1 MRHTLR
7 RILWIVPTLLLV
19 SLFSFAALSR
29 SDAGALPRFFQP
41 SPQSVR
47 DLALGA
53 MARVAEGDRQAHA
66 ELARLGGAALPF
78 VLPALD
84 GLAPAGRARVAVA
97 LAPVARR
104 MGVGGG
110 EALERPET
118 AVLFWTRFWQ
128 DRGIDFRPAVVKRAV
143 KRLGMRSTVGRRDD
157 VLQLDTYALSELVGA
172 MGDVRSEDD
181 VSRVR
186 RLAAAAAH
194 VTGMALRV
202 ERDASIADAERV
214 AAEWRRWWRKHKSE
228 YSTLD
233 GPSRIVAM
241 FSQTQYGRWAVGA
254 ADERLGLTESGEPVL
269 DLLEARAPVS
279 LWLVFWALV
288 AGYLGGIAVGLAGAV
303 RAHRPLDLSTT
314 AATLLVVAVPT
325 ATVAT
330 LLAPADIRRPGTGG
344 AIALMVLLSLALV
357 SRYQRAASRTALD
370 QEYVRTLRA
379 QGASD
384 ARVALRVFRASSAA
398 VLSLSGV
405 QLPTLLTAA
414 FVLEQAFRLPGLGPV
429 TLQAAA
435 VRDVPWLMA
444 MALGGTAFVALAQI
458 GSDLLLARLDPRV
471 RVAIHRQGAAL
482 E

>member
-202 ERDASIADAERV
+202 ERDASIADAERA

-330 LLAPADIRRPGTGG
+330 LLAPPTYDARELEERSRSWCSCPWRWSRATSAPHRERRWTRSTSARCAPRAPVTHGWRSECS
-344 AIALMVLLSLALV
+344 ARPALRCCRSPACNCRHCSPRPSCS
-357 SRYQRAASRTALD
+357 SRRFASRAS
-370 QEYVRTLRA
+370 VR
-379 QGASD
+379 S
-384 ARVALRVFRASSAA
+384 
-398 VLSLSGV
+398 
-405 QLPTLLTAA
+405 PCK
-414 FVLEQAFRLPGLGPV
+414 
-429 TLQAAA
+429 
-435 VRDVPWLMA
+435 
-444 MALGGTAFVALAQI
+444 
-458 GSDLLLARLDPRV
+458 
-471 RVAIHRQGAAL
+471 RQRFATSRG
-482 E
+482 